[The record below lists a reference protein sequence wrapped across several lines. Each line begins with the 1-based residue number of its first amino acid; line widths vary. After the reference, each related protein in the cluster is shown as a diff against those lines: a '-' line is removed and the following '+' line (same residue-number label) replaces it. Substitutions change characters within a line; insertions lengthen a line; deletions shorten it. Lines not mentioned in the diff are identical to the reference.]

1 MCGAWQLSVCAIG
14 LTCLDHCQPGW
25 NVARPTGPASML
37 TRSSVPMPA
46 SNGRVSSGASRL
58 LRIIPAIAATPQGHD
73 VHATFPRPT
82 LAAGGSATQAPGL
95 QRRLARLAAGT
106 AADSRRGT
114 ARALAGDG
122 GIASA
127 HAALHLRDRQVPGEL
142 DGDERA
148 VRLPHVCLVGAVTG
162 VGLDPVDGAARNGL
176 ERGRTNRRGRGG
188 RHALLVRPHW
198 PGTTRE

>member
-1 MCGAWQLSVCAIG
+1 MCGAWQLSVCAMG

-82 LAAGGSATQAPGL
+82 LAAAARPR
-95 QRRLARLAAGT
+95 RRLAWKDVWQGWLRELRLT
-106 AADSRRGT
+106 
-114 ARALAGDG
+114 
-122 GIASA
+122 
-127 HAALHLRDRQVPGEL
+127 HAAAPGEPWRETAGSPAPMPL
-142 DGDERA
+142 STFVT
-148 VRLPHVCLVGAVTG
+148 VRFLANLTV
-162 VGLDPVDGAARNGL
+162 
-176 ERGRTNRRGRGG
+176 
-188 RHALLVRPHW
+188 
-198 PGTTRE
+198 TREPSAFLMCAS